1 LSTLPRITLVTPS
14 YQHARFLERTLRS
27 VLDQNYPNL
36 EYLVLDGG
44 STDGTVEILRKYESR
59 LSYWHSEKDA
69 GQSAAINS
77 GLRRARGDVV
87 GWLNSDD
94 TLAPGALWQIAERYA
109 RDPELELLYGHTWLI
124 DEHDRTLRRLVSV
137 QTNADELTLYT
148 PNLFSQPGTTWRR
161 HLHDR
166 IGFLDES
173 LQYTMDCDF
182 WIRAAR
188 QSKMRCMPVHLGNL
202 RLHSGTK
209 TASQHGPMQIEMN
222 KVVAR
227 YRTSEPAP
235 LAKRIFS
242 MRRRLRI
249 LRDPRN
255 WAYRLGFGS

>member
-1 LSTLPRITLVTPS
+1 LSPLPRITLVTPS
-14 YQHARFLERTLRS
+14 YQHASFLERTLRS

-36 EYLVLDGG
+36 EYIVLDGG
-44 STDGTVEILRKYESR
+44 STDGTLEILHKYQSR

-69 GQSAAINS
+69 GQSAAINY
-77 GLRRARGDVV
+77 GLRMAHGEIV

-94 TLAPGALWQIAERYA
+94 TLAPRALWQIAARYA
-109 RDPELELLYGHTWLI
+109 REPDVDLLYGHTWLI

-137 QTNADELTLYT
+137 QTNAEELTQYT
-148 PNLFSQPGTTWRR
+148 ANLFSQPGTTWRR
-161 HLHDR
+161 RLHDR

-188 QSKMRCMPVHLGNL
+188 HSKMRCVPIHLGNL

-209 TASQHGPMQIEMN
+209 TASQNGPMQIEMN

-227 YRTSEPAP
+227 YRTIEPA
-235 LAKRIFS
+235 AHDERMFR